1 MASSRA
7 WPTPPR
13 AEGRKKGLA
22 SGLAAQGQGGGQVR
36 AGAQMQK
43 EGQRQMGHARI
54 RLPYRVPHF
63 LWVFSATASGYLLC
77 TFCAPVCSVL
87 GRLRTCQRSGT
98 SGGVRPPAGRTPKCS
113 CSVLEEGRTRRD
125 RHGQRHI
132 REAARIRHPTADG
145 LGLAARYDKWA
156 PILYLTVQAIK
167 GISPRNVL
175 DGYTYS
181 LVLPPPRCLELH
193 RRRRRP
199 PVSRLRTSTSGVGTR
214 E

>member
-1 MASSRA
+1 MGFQCHCQWVLIVHILCTRVQCARA
-7 WPTPPR
+7 IEDVSALWHLWRR
-13 AEGRKKGLA
+13 AA
-22 SGLAAQGQGGGQVR
+22 
-36 AGAQMQK
+36 AGAERRSAVVVYWKK
-43 EGQRQMGHARI
+43 EEQEETAMANAIYEKLQGSVI
-54 RLPYRVPHF
+54 RR
-63 LWVFSATASGYLLC
+63 ATA
-77 TFCAPVCSVL
+77 
-87 GRLRTCQRSGT
+87 
-98 SGGVRPPAGRTPKCS
+98 
-113 CSVLEEGRTRRD
+113 D
-125 RHGQRHI
+125 
-132 REAARIRHPTADG
+132 
-145 LGLAARYDKWA
+145 GLAARYDKWA